1 MATTVVGVPTTIA
14 TMDAYPEGKLVWIE
28 ATVSATAGDTFI
40 EAAKIIDAAFGT
52 SASGKIVQAFDGGN
66 AALVLNGGATA
77 LSVCAKPNSG
87 EGNITFRSAL
97 TGATNAAADT
107 ITELK
112 LQCLVRF

>member
-1 MATTVVGVPTTIA
+1 MATTVNDTNIIA

-28 ATVSATAGDTFI
+28 ATVSTVAADTFI

-66 AALVLNGGATA
+66 ALLQLNAGTTA
-77 LSVCAKPNSG
+77 LSVCAKPDSG

-97 TGATNAAADT
+97 TGATNAAAKA